1 MPVSVE
7 EIKKNNATEKSSS
20 SDKKSNE
27 RIQVRTDELIIG
39 RTIEFPIYD
48 AQGLLLLAEG
58 AQISSRFKELLRER
72 NMDSIEVHPSDAEK
86 LVLGN
91 IGDISKQTFSFDT
104 ETTSKL
110 DKLIDSGSMFVANT
124 GDAVRDKLVINGCK
138 AYDQEQRQSLIEQ
151 HEAIGESLD
160 CMMKDALSGNAV
172 NGTAVSNVA
181 GIYLTQLTQDSD
193 NVLTISTEAGQDD
206 ELSSHCLQMSM
217 LGMAIGI
224 EMKLDERNVRNIGL
238 AGLVHDWGM
247 INVPEELRKAKRIL
261 THSEYLEIKKHSIH
275 SLEMLEKV
283 SGIPNIIPL
292 ICYQVHERV
301 NGTGYP
307 RGRSGRQIHLFAK
320 ILHVADAYIALTS
333 PRPYRKP
340 LMAYAAMECMLKQ
353 ARDKVVDADVVRSLL
368 QIMSLFP
375 IGSFVTLTD
384 TSVARVLRRNGNNYT
399 APIVQLIQDG
409 SGNQLDPNDESNI
422 IDLSKH
428 ELNIAQALPTPGKDE
443 ISLTEDL
450 LYVVRG

>member
-238 AGLVHDWGM
+238 AGLV
-247 INVPEELRKAKRIL
+247 
-261 THSEYLEIKKHSIH
+261 
-275 SLEMLEKV
+275 
-283 SGIPNIIPL
+283 
-292 ICYQVHERV
+292 
-301 NGTGYP
+301 
-307 RGRSGRQIHLFAK
+307 
-320 ILHVADAYIALTS
+320 
-333 PRPYRKP
+333 
-340 LMAYAAMECMLKQ
+340 
-353 ARDKVVDADVVRSLL
+353 
-368 QIMSLFP
+368 
-375 IGSFVTLTD
+375 
-384 TSVARVLRRNGNNYT
+384 
-399 APIVQLIQDG
+399 
-409 SGNQLDPNDESNI
+409 
-422 IDLSKH
+422 
-428 ELNIAQALPTPGKDE
+428 
-443 ISLTEDL
+443 
-450 LYVVRG
+450 